1 MKKFSKK
8 GKLKNLLNLMLE
20 IQVLCS
26 SKIHQV
32 NVVNLMRKMG
42 LVHILGSIDKFIEM
56 ERYIFKVNG
65 LKRTIKPIQMKTY
78 FSLLLMKYVRKEI
91 LYSNWMSAD
100 HQPLMLRVYLKDD

>member
-1 MKKFSKK
+1 M
-8 GKLKNLLNLMLE
+8 E
-20 IQVLCS
+20 
-26 SKIHQV
+26 
-32 NVVNLMRKMG
+32 KMG
-42 LVHILGSIDKFIEM
+42 FGIKRGSIKIFIEM